1 MNKNF
6 YKRTNCRIC
15 GQSDLIK
22 ILDLGEMPSANSFL
36 REDELLLEEQKF
48 SLRVYFCETCKLL
61 KLLDVVSP
69 EILFGNYDYLT
80 SASKPLAEHF
90 VRMANELVE
99 KFIKSN
105 DDLMIEIGGNDAVLL
120 ESIKD
125 VCRVLNIEPAKNI
138 FEISRQKK
146 VETINEF
153 FSKKLA
159 EKILEEYGSA
169 KVIIANNVMAHI
181 DDIKDVFEG
190 IKILINDDGVF
201 VFEVHWV
208 GNLIGEGGFDQIYHE
223 HLSYYSLHSLLNLVE
238 QFDLKIF
245 DIELV
250 PIHGE
255 SLRVF
260 VGKNFNV
267 SDSVENFLNTE
278 KELELNNSKTFIQ
291 FSKKVEKNKKDLK
304 DLLVS
309 LKKQGKKIVGY
320 GAPAKGN
327 TLLNYCG
334 IDNTILDFITDT
346 TSLKQGLYT
355 PGTRIPIEHPDKIKE
370 SEIDY
375 ILLLAWNY
383 ADAILEKEKE
393 LREKGI
399 KFIIPVPEPRV
410 V

>member
-370 SEIDY
+370 SELD
-375 ILLLAWNY
+375 
-383 ADAILEKEKE
+383 
-393 LREKGI
+393 
-399 KFIIPVPEPRV
+399 
-410 V
+410 